1 VRRVGGLAD
10 TVVDAT
16 ATNLASGVATGFVFD
31 DDNPSALMSAI
42 ERATTLFR
50 ERGIWQGMMRQ
61 AMTRDFSWAAA
72 AGQYG
77 AIYRTLQPDLLR

>member
-1 VRRVGGLAD
+1 
-10 TVVDAT
+10 
-16 ATNLASGVATGFVFD
+16 
-31 DDNPSALMSAI
+31 MSAI